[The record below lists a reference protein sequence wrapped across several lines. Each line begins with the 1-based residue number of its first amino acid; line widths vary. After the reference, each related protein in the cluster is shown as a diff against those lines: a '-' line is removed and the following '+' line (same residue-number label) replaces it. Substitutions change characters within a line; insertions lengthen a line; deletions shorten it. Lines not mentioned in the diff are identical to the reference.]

1 MKKRKSY
8 YDKDVSKN
16 VRDLVEDV
24 ENEELSLDIPMQR
37 RTVWTTKQKC
47 LFIHSLLIQF
57 VPYMIMIVSMNGI
70 DYVIDGKQRLS
81 TIIAFINNE
90 FKITYDLEVTFI
102 DNKKQSRRFPLKN
115 KYFKDLPEELKKNLL
130 TNSVFYVRYED
141 LDDAGMCELF
151 NRLNN
156 GTAMVAID
164 STRIIFFKYNP
175 HCLNLLTSICDEYSE
190 FFRTFMSEPMINKY
204 NNDIIQ
210 IIRAILII
218 KNNGF
223 IDITTPTIN
232 REVINITEK
241 DLNSIKTLIRRI
253 SKTKKINDTSDVG
266 KNFCY
271 VLAISLLVSEK
282 NMTGFCEAV
291 NNYFSKR
298 NAKEIEETF
307 NKYKRG
313 TTTKDVVS
321 YRYNLLKEI
330 FADYI
335 G

>member
-102 DNKKQSRRFPLKN
+102 DSKRMSRRFPLKN

-223 IDITTPTIN
+223 IDLTTPTIN
-232 REVINITEK
+232 REVVNITEK
-241 DLNSIKTLIRRI
+241 DLNNIKILIRRI
-253 SKTKKINDTSDVG
+253 SKTKKIDGTSDAG

-282 NMTGFCEAV
+282 NMSGFCEAV
-291 NNYFSKR
+291 NNYFSKS
-298 NAKEIEETF
+298 NKEIEETF